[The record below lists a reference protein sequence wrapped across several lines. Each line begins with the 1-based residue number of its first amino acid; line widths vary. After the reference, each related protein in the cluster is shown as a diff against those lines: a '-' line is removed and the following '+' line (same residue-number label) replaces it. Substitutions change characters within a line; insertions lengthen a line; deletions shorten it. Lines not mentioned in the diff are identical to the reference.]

1 MTRSHVWCMS
11 NVWDELPVEQSRRCS
26 HIRGCTMRRLHM
38 RHVFFFKIAVSF
50 HQVDVPQF
58 KHGQSIWKTET
69 NLFCNRQTL
78 ASYITNYRTPI
89 FHTLSTYKEIRHV
102 NIRTMNKEK
111 SVTIV
116 HCFYIARHWSKI
128 LISKKNSTS
137 LKRMRS
143 ANFTQPYKQFD
154 FYI

>member
-1 MTRSHVWCMS
+1 MHVQCVRK
-11 NVWDELPVEQSRRCS
+11 NY
-26 HIRGCTMRRLHM
+26 RLNNHDVAVTCVVVPWVDFTCVM
-38 RHVFFFKIAVSF
+38 FFFKIAVSF

-58 KHGQSIWKTET
+58 KHRQSIWKTET